1 MTAKHISRRTAAAL
15 RLPTVLL
22 AMVLITAALPAHRAL
37 AVPADPQRDHPAR
50 LKIAQAVLNIEFEPG
65 ERAVPR
71 DLILDWIT
79 RSARTVTAYYGRFP
93 VPSVA
98 IRIVP
103 AYGKGIRTGRAF
115 GGRSPRIR
123 VVVGRDSSAAD
134 LARDWVMVHE
144 MIHLALPMMAGRHDW
159 LSEGLA
165 VYVESVA
172 RLQAGDLDE
181 KTVWRGFVKGMEYGV
196 PGPGDKGLD
205 FTPTWGRKYWG
216 GAIFCLVAD
225 LEIRKRTNGAQT
237 LQDALRG
244 LLAAGGDYRRYWQ
257 IRRILTA
264 ADKATGTTVM
274 MDLYESWRDKPV
286 DPQLRELWWRL
297 GVRPNGRTVSFD
309 NNAALAGVR
318 KQIGRRHPVERMPG
332 AG

>member
-1 MTAKHISRRTAAAL
+1 MIAKNASKAA
-15 RLPTVLL
+15 
-22 AMVLITAALPAHRAL
+22 TAALPLTPLLLALALIAALALPHRAD
-37 AVPADPQRDHPAR
+37 AVPANPQRDHPAR
-50 LKIAQAVLNIEFEPG
+50 LEIDQAVLNIEFEPG
-65 ERAVPR
+65 DKPVRR

-79 RSARTVTAYYGRFP
+79 YSARAVTTYYGRFP
-93 VPSVA
+93 VPSVT

-115 GGRSPRIR
+115 GGSSPHIR

-134 LARDWVMVHE
+134 LAEDWVMVHE
-144 MIHLALPMMAGRHDW
+144 MIHLALPMMASRHDW

-181 KTVWRGFVKGMEYGV
+181 QAVWRGFVKGMEYGV

-225 LEIRKRTNGAQT
+225 LEIRKRTNGAKT

-244 LLAAGGDYRRYWQ
+244 LLAAGGDYRKYWQ
-257 IRRILTA
+257 IRRILAA
-264 ADKATGTTVM
+264 ADKATGTTAL

-286 DPQLRELWWRL
+286 DPGLRRLWWRL
-297 GVRPNGRTVSFD
+297 GVRPKGRTVSFD
-309 NNAALAGVR
+309 NDAALAEVR
-318 KQIGRRHPVERMPG
+318 KQIGRRHPVGRMPRS
-332 AG
+332 